1 MLERDVSRQM
11 RKSLDASFRSFP
23 TLRFPHTRSL
33 SVLEPVTLEI
43 GDVELTDGRAT
54 EFDALSDWNVSA
66 SKLAR

>member
-23 TLRFPHTRSL
+23 TLRFPHTR